1 MASNRSSK
9 EPHAPPT
16 SWRTALEDTRR
27 RRDELDKMRAS
38 RLAVL
43 QRAGAAMR
51 SLRDSMAVNAAN
63 DVDERAAIPP
73 SQTGVYRT
81 VRRDDDGGDGGDE
94 GA

>member
-1 MASNRSSK
+1 
-9 EPHAPPT
+9 
-16 SWRTALEDTRR
+16 
-27 RRDELDKMRAS
+27 MRAS

-63 DVDERAAIPP
+63 DVDDERAVVPP

-81 VRRDDDGGDGGDE
+81 VRRDDHGGDE